1 MKFYQGYS
9 KPLYLQPLYQKQ
21 ILFKHGYPFSAPA
34 NSKCKKDYKKGI
46 CPIAE
51 KLHFEEIVINEHIRF
66 PHLKSD
72 INDIITSVSKICS
85 N

>member
-1 MKFYQGYS
+1 MQ
-9 KPLYLQPLYQKQ
+9 
-21 ILFKHGYPFSAPA
+21 
-34 NSKCKKDYKKGI
+34 KDYKKGI

-72 INDIITSVSKICS
+72 INDIITSVSKIC
-85 N
+85 